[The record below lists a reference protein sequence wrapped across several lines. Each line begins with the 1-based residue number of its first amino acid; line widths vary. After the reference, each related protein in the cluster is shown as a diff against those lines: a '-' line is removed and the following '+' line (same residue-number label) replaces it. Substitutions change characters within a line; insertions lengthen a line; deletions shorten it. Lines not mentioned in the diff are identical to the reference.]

1 MIVLRIL
8 SKSPH
13 SCVKITYLEMLSSSE
28 ISQIEGKG
36 GRGGTLGILPSAP
49 THKCGSEDKA
59 NRGQV
64 TLQQLHENMFS

>member
-1 MIVLRIL
+1 
-8 SKSPH
+8 
-13 SCVKITYLEMLSSSE
+13 MLSSSE

-64 TLQQLHENMFS
+64 TLQQLHENMFSWS